1 MFLARKITRAKWNPQ
16 EDLSEGEI
24 AADAVT
30 ADLRTQTNSLS
41 FWQCQEDEN
50 GAIDIED
57 ATLAIA
63 AAGDRIDK
71 IDIVWLTDDELR
83 NDGQDLKDTTGRTCV
98 AGLANR
104 HVDVCRLDYARLGK
118 IARCVLNS
126 IEKQRY
132 KRFTKKDVKKL
143 LATAVKKDRIKLD
156 DLSDKIRREIDVNP
170 RKQRDLFLN

>member
-16 EDLSEGEI
+16 KDLSKGEI

-30 ADLRTQTNSLS
+30 ADLRTQKNSLS

-50 GAIDIED
+50 GTIDIED

-71 IDIVWLTDDELR
+71 IDIVWLTSNELR
-83 NDGQDLKDTTGRTCV
+83 NDGQDLKNTKGRTHI
-98 AGLANR
+98 AELANR
-104 HVDVCRLDYARLGK
+104 HVDVCKLDYNRLGK
-118 IARCVLNS
+118 IAHCVLNS
-126 IEKQRY
+126 IEKQRC

-143 LATAVKKDRIKLD
+143 LATAVKKGRIKLD
-156 DLSDKIRREIDVNP
+156 DLSDKIRREIDVSP
-170 RKQRDLFLN
+170 KKQRDLFLN